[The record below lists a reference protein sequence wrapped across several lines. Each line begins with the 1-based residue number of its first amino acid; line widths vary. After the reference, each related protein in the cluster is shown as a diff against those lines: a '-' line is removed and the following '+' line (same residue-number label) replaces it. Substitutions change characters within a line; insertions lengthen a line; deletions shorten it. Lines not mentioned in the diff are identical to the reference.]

1 MLEESMSHDQ
11 SGQTEPNEPDEGDGG
26 EGGSETEGDESEN

>member
-1 MLEESMSHDQ
+1 MLEESMSQD
-11 SGQTEPNEPDEGDGG
+11 QTEPNEPDEGDGG